1 MFTLFFSDLVDPSLK
16 TPAVI
21 DLDPRSKQE
30 WKACKSLNN
39 EPDSLTSS
47 LNWKCPSLAAGEEAA
62 WSSPFSEDFS
72 SKTVF
77 LDASVQNPFVPYR
90 LKLLLGSLQWC
101 FDSFDLHIREKRGS
115 DLWPTSLWRS
125 RSGLQLRGE
134 ELQHLVF
141 SLWSHL
147 SCDVV
152 FFSGK
157 FADVLS

>member
-1 MFTLFFSDLVDPSLK
+1 MFTLFFSDLVAPDPSLK
-16 TPAVI
+16 SPAVI
-21 DLDPRSKQE
+21 YSERSEQE
-30 WKACKSLNN
+30 WKACKSWNN
-39 EPDSLTSS
+39 KPDSLTSS

-62 WSSPFSEDFS
+62 WSSPFSEDCS

-77 LDASVQNPFVPYR
+77 LDASVQKPLVPYR
-90 LKLLLGSLQWC
+90 PKLLLGSLQWC
-101 FDSFDLHIREKRGS
+101 FDSLDLHIREKSGS
-115 DLWPTSLWRS
+115 DLWSRS
-125 RSGLQLRGE
+125 RCGLQLRGE

-141 SLWSHL
+141 SLWSHR